1 MVLKITNLHILRYLP
16 TCWLY
21 LLERYAIDNQRCTHA
36 ASTSVL
42 TLNAVEP
49 VKITNEEVEN
59 GRVSAKVVYEQEGTF
74 LTPEYRFEFRYND
87 KGQIIEKKSM
97 KWNGTT
103 WINYY
108 CMEVTYTDTEAHID
122 YSLWNKNK
130 KAFIPTQKYVYTLDE
145 AGKFLAWHSYK
156 KDATGWELDGLINNE
171 VLLAK
176 R

>member
-1 MVLKITNLHILRYLP
+1 MKTTMLTKAMMAVLF
-16 TCWLY
+16 
-21 LLERYAIDNQRCTHA
+21 AM
-36 ASTSVL
+36 TSVL
-42 TLNAVEP
+42 TLNAAKP

-97 KWNGTT
+97 KWNGTD

-108 CMEVTYTDTEAHID
+108 CMEDLVRSRGLGDVYKRQD

-130 KAFIPTQKYVYTLDE
+130 KAFVPTQKYVYTLDE

-156 KDATGWELDGLINNE
+156 KDTTGWELDGLINSK

>member
-1 MVLKITNLHILRYLP
+1 MKTTMLTKAMMAVLF
-16 TCWLY
+16 
-21 LLERYAIDNQRCTHA
+21 AM
-36 ASTSVL
+36 TSVL
-42 TLNAVEP
+42 TLNAAKP

-97 KWNGTT
+97 KWNGTD

-130 KAFIPTQKYVYTLDE
+130 NPREDTIQIPRGKTHQLFNLKFKGRTPLTLCQQYLTIYQSVQLPACRILFI
-145 AGKFLAWHSYK
+145 
-156 KDATGWELDGLINNE
+156 
-171 VLLAK
+171 
-176 R
+176 

>member
-1 MVLKITNLHILRYLP
+1 MKTTMLTKAMMAVLF
-16 TCWLY
+16 
-21 LLERYAIDNQRCTHA
+21 AM
-36 ASTSVL
+36 TSVL

-103 WINYY
+103 W
-108 CMEVTYTDTEAHID
+108 
-122 YSLWNKNK
+122 WNKNK

>member
-1 MVLKITNLHILRYLP
+1 MKTTMLTKAMMAVLF
-16 TCWLY
+16 
-21 LLERYAIDNQRCTHA
+21 AM
-36 ASTSVL
+36 TSVL
-42 TLNAVEP
+42 TLNAAKP

-103 WINYY
+103 WIIII
-108 CMEVTYTDTEAHID
+108 VWKLRTQ
-122 YSLWNKNK
+122 
-130 KAFIPTQKYVYTLDE
+130 TQKRILIILC
-145 AGKFLAWHSYK
+145 GIKIK
-156 KDATGWELDGLINNE
+156 KRLSLRRNMYI
-171 VLLAK
+171 

>member
-1 MVLKITNLHILRYLP
+1 MKTTMLTKAMMAVLF
-16 TCWLY
+16 
-21 LLERYAIDNQRCTHA
+21 AM
-36 ASTSVL
+36 TSVL
-42 TLNAVEP
+42 TLNAAKP

-97 KWNGTT
+97 KWNGTD

-122 YSLWNKNK
+122 YSLGKRTLAADRRKKNSINK
-130 KAFIPTQKYVYTLDE
+130 KAFVPTQKYVYTLDE

-156 KDATGWELDGLINNE
+156 KDTTGWELDGLINSK

>member
-1 MVLKITNLHILRYLP
+1 MKTTMLTKAMMAVLF
-16 TCWLY
+16 
-21 LLERYAIDNQRCTHA
+21 AM
-36 ASTSVL
+36 TSVL
-42 TLNAVEP
+42 TLNAAKP

-97 KWNGTT
+97 KWNGTD

-122 YSLWNKNK
+122 YSLWNSSGAIK
-130 KAFIPTQKYVYTLDE
+130 IQPLR
-145 AGKFLAWHSYK
+145 
-156 KDATGWELDGLINNE
+156 LIY
-171 VLLAK
+171 
-176 R
+176 

>member
-1 MVLKITNLHILRYLP
+1 MKTTMLTKAMMAVLF
-16 TCWLY
+16 
-21 LLERYAIDNQRCTHA
+21 AM
-36 ASTSVL
+36 TSAL
-42 TLNAVEP
+42 TLNAAKP

-97 KWNGTT
+97 KWNGTD

-130 KAFIPTQKYVYTLDE
+130 KRLSLRRNMYI
-145 AGKFLAWHSYK
+145 
-156 KDATGWELDGLINNE
+156 
-171 VLLAK
+171 